1 MQKKV
6 TITQEEYAEYRKL
19 RKYRRMVT
27 DKYIEQKKDICQLKI
42 LTEALFSS
50 VVNQNDIVDLIF
62 RNIFD
67 LYNDAMEFDDL
78 VHNYIDMLR
87 L

>member
-27 DKYIEQKKDICQLKI
+27 DKYIEQKKDICQCLVSGMFF
-42 LTEALFSS
+42 T
-50 VVNQNDIVDLIF
+50 LISLS
-62 RNIFD
+62 N
-67 LYNDAMEFDDL
+67 
-78 VHNYIDMLR
+78 
-87 L
+87 

>member
-27 DKYIEQKKDICQLKI
+27 DKYIEQKKDICKLKI

-62 RNIFD
+62 NNVYD
-67 LYNDAMEFDDL
+67 LYNIAIEFDDL
-78 VHNYIDMLR
+78 IKS
-87 L
+87 

>member
-6 TITQEEYAEYRKL
+6 TITQEEYAEYKKL

-62 RNIFD
+62 NNVYD
-67 LYNDAMEFDDL
+67 LYNIAIEFDDL
-78 VHNYIDMLR
+78 IKS
-87 L
+87 

>member
-50 VVNQNDIVDLIF
+50 VVNQYDIVDLIF
-62 RNIFD
+62 NNVYD
-67 LYNDAMEFDDL
+67 LYNIAIEFDDL
-78 VHNYIDMLR
+78 IKS
-87 L
+87 